1 MTPNQF
7 QSMKPNRAKALMLA
21 KHEISTLVY
30 NAIQLEDINFTLPEV
45 QTILDGITIGGQ
57 KLSDQNITANQG
69 KAWQELFLLVKND
82 EFRVDTETA
91 FKLHDLAGREEAFE
105 QGWNCGKFRTGGV
118 LIAGTEY
125 TPPSASQLP
134 DAVIPPF
141 ITELFSR
148 GSSGLY

>member
-91 FKLHDLAGREEAFE
+91 FKLHDLAGRKRRWNGANSEPEAF
-105 QGWNCGKFRTGGV
+105 
-118 LIAGTEY
+118 
-125 TPPSASQLP
+125 
-134 DAVIPPF
+134 
-141 ITELFSR
+141 
-148 GSSGLY
+148 